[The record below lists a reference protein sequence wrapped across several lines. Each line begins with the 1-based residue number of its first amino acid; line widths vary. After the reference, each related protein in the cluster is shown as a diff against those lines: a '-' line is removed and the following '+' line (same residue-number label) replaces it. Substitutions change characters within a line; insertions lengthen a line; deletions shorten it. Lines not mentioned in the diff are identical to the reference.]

1 MTRTLHHRRLW
12 TGTTMAAAFAAV
24 VGFAGQAVAAE
35 PLVDAAWAAANVGK
49 SGVVFLDTRGQ
60 VDYLRGHIPGAVHT
74 NYAKDGWRVKK
85 GDVVGVLPDDTSK
98 LAKLIG
104 SLGID
109 NATHV
114 VLVSPGKTSTDMG
127 ISTRLFW
134 TFKVLGDDNVSI
146 LNGGMAA
153 YLAKVDGKGK
163 PVNPLEKGAA
173 KPTAKTFKVALRKDM
188 LPDRNTVKAAIDKGG
203 VTLVDNRPSD
213 QYLGVTRPPVDT
225 ASGTIPTARN
235 VPQQWLTE
243 NGGGTFRTKA
253 ELEKLYA
260 AAGVPTT
267 GKQINFCNTGHWAS
281 VGWFVSSQVLG
292 NKQAEMYDGSM
303 ADWTHH
309 KMPME
314 TKIKVN

>member
-1 MTRTLHHRRLW
+1 
-12 TGTTMAAAFAAV
+12 MAAAFAAV
-24 VGFAGQAVAAE
+24 VGFAGQAMAAE

-49 SGVVFLDTRGQ
+49 AGVVFLDTRGQ

-85 GDVVGVLPDDTSK
+85 GDVVGMLPDDTSK

-153 YLAKVDGKGK
+153 YLAKVDEKGK

-188 LPDRNTVKAAIDKGG
+188 LPDRNAVKAAMDKGG

-225 ASGTIPTARN
+225 ASGTIPTCAQR
-235 VPQQWLTE
+235 
-243 NGGGTFRTKA
+243 
-253 ELEKLYA
+253 
-260 AAGVPTT
+260 AAG
-267 GKQINFCNTGHWAS
+267 
-281 VGWFVSSQVLG
+281 
-292 NKQAEMYDGSM
+292 M
-303 ADWTHH
+303 ADQERRRHLPH
-309 KMPME
+309 QGRARKALCRGRRADHGQADQLLQHRPLGLGRL
-314 TKIKVN
+314 VCVVAGARQQAGRDV